1 MTVTAPMSANTS
13 ERRTTCT
20 EGRRG
25 PTQQTE
31 LFGDERPG
39 ALVNTPEWR
48 DLPAATQAALT
59 SLMARLILDHAG
71 AHPAGLRAE
80 AGHDL

>member
-1 MTVTAPMSANTS
+1 MAATTSANTS
-13 ERRTTCT
+13 ERRRTCT

-39 ALVNTPEWR
+39 ALTSTPAWQ
-48 DLPAATQAALT
+48 DLLAATQAVLT
-59 SLMARLILDHAG
+59 SLLARLILDHAEKRRTS
-71 AHPAGLRAE
+71 PVAE
-80 AGHDL
+80 AVHDL

>member
-1 MTVTAPMSANTS
+1 MAATTSANTS
-13 ERRTTCT
+13 KRRRTCT

-25 PTQQTE
+25 PTRQAE

-39 ALVNTPEWR
+39 ALVGTPAWQ
-48 DLPAATQAALT
+48 DLPAATQAVLT
-59 SLMARLILDHAG
+59 SLMARLILEHAEMRQDG
-71 AHPAGLRAE
+71 PWAE